1 MNKKKKIIIIGGT
14 IFAAVVITVISFS
27 NNKADKNLQKEMDS
41 TYATENSVL
50 VDETIGTT
58 DVTVDEDTITMAIAD
73 AMASTEA
80 VSYVETWEVTDEI
93 VTEIEGVVTK
103 YYSTEE
109 FSEDV
114 LVTDTTKVQ
123 EKVKEK
129 IVEKRDGIEAYKD
142 IKVIVRKGLEKDT
155 YVAFATY
162 KTKFFNIDTL
172 APGMSVLYIVPN
184 EEGKLGIQDTPDDE
198 KLGDY
203 IDALLKEEE
212 ITSLVKA
219 VNKGFAEAIEKDD
232 NLKTFVEKLTDK
244 TE

>member
-73 AMASTEA
+73 AMDSTEA